1 MSLSD
6 DPQNPTP
13 ASSPESALERNFLA
27 DMATELASHQMSRR
41 AFINR
46 GLMAGVGATAL
57 GSTLL
62 AACGGSSTSTSSGPV
77 TIQFAA
83 LVDNTGEQTAEIN
96 KFNQLNAGK
105 INVQYVQLPPVATDQ
120 FSKFVTAFQSQSA
133 TPDVVHIDVT
143 WPAQFATPGWLAPL
157 DSYVNSS
164 YLSQFWPSAA
174 NVGKINGHIYGI
186 QRYMDIGMLYY
197 RTDLVQ
203 KYGGGTPPQ
212 TRDDMQAMAT
222 KILAGESGN
231 GIKYG
236 YLLPGKKIEAIVDE
250 WLELIWGAGSD
261 IGKPGS
267 LNVSGPAQ
275 VEALQ
280 YMHDLIYT
288 LKLAPSGTDTYA
300 PNDILSLFSNGLAPF
315 MRNWTFAYAIAN
327 NPSNSKVAG
336 KVGVTTTLATSGNSG
351 HGCTGGWVL
360 AINANSQHKDEAW
373 KFIDYM
379 LSKDTQTSLSKNA
392 GLISSRP
399 DVVNDATVQAK
410 VPYFKQLSTILNS
423 GNNRPQLVHYNQ
435 FTTPLQAAINGVLSG
450 QGSPSSVLSDA
461 QSQVS
466 SLT

>member
-1 MSLSD
+1 
-6 DPQNPTP
+6 
-13 ASSPESALERNFLA
+13 
-27 DMATELASHQMSRR
+27 MATELASRPMSRR

-62 AACGGSSTSTSSGPV
+62 AACGGSSTTASSGPV

-83 LVDNTGEQTAEIN
+83 LVDNTGEQTKEIN

-174 NVGKINGHIYGI
+174 NVGKVNGHIYGI

-379 LSKDTQTSLSKNA
+379 LSKDTQTSLSMNA

-410 VPYFKQLSTILNS
+410 VPYFKQLSTILNT

>member
-1 MSLSD
+1 MSLQD
-6 DPQNPTP
+6 DARGSTP
-13 ASSPESALERNFLA
+13 DQSPEAGENALA
-27 DMATELASHQMSRR
+27 ELATKLTTHKMSRR
-41 AFINR
+41 SFINT
-46 GLMAGVGATAL
+46 GVMAGVGTTAL
-57 GSTLL
+57 GSFL
-62 AACGGSSTSTSSGPV
+62 AACGGSSSPTSSGPV

-83 LVDNTGEQTAEIN
+83 SVDNTGEQTAEIN
-96 KFNQLNAGK
+96 KFNQMNAGK

-120 FSKFVTAFQSQSA
+120 FSKFVTAFQSGSA

-157 DSYVNSS
+157 DQYVSSS

-174 NVGKINGHIYGI
+174 NIGKVNGHLYGI

-203 KYGGGTPPQ
+203 KYGGTPPQ
-212 TRDDMQAMAT
+212 TRDDLQAMAM
-222 KILAGESGN
+222 KILASEASS

-236 YLLPGKKIEAIVDE
+236 YLMPGKKIEAIVDE
-250 WLELIWGAGSD
+250 WLEFIWGAGGD

-267 LNVSGPAQ
+267 LNVNGSTQ
-275 VEALQ
+275 IETLQ

-288 LKLAPSGTDTYA
+288 SKLAPSGTDTYA
-300 PNDILSLFSNGLAPF
+300 NNDILALFNNGQSPF
-315 MRNWTFAYAIAN
+315 MRNWTFAFALAN

-336 KVGVTTTLATSGNSG
+336 KVGVTTTLATTGKSG

-360 AINANSQHKDEAW
+360 AINANSQNKDQAW

-379 LSKDTQTSLSKNA
+379 LSKDTQTSLSVNA
-392 GLISSRP
+392 GLVSSRP
-399 DVVNDATVQAK
+399 DVVNDPTVQAK
-410 VPYFKQLSTILNS
+410 VSYFKQLATILNN

-435 FTTPLQAAINGVLSG
+435 FTTPLQAAINSVLSG
-450 QGSPSSVLSDA
+450 QGSPSGALSDV
-461 QSQVS
+461 QSQVG

>member
-1 MSLSD
+1 MSLQD
-6 DPQNPTP
+6 DAHGSIPDQ
-13 ASSPESALERNFLA
+13 SPEAKENALDDL
-27 DMATELASHQMSRR
+27 TTKLTTHKMSRR
-41 AFINR
+41 SFINK
-46 GLMAGVGATAL
+46 GIMAGVGATAL
-57 GSTLL
+57 GPIL
-62 AACGGSSTSTSSGPV
+62 AACGSSGSSSSGPV

-96 KFNQLNAGK
+96 KFNQMNAGK

-120 FSKFVTAFQSQSA
+120 YSKFVTAFQSQAS

-157 DSYVNSS
+157 DSYVSSS
-164 YLSQFWPSAA
+164 YLNQFWPSAA
-174 NVGKINGHIYGI
+174 NVGKVNGHIYGI

-212 TRDDMQAMAT
+212 TRSDLQAMAT
-222 KILAGESGN
+222 KILAGEAGN
-231 GIKYG
+231 GVKYG

-250 WLELIWGAGSD
+250 WLEFIWGAGGD

-267 LNVSGPAQ
+267 LNVSGSTQ
-275 VEALQ
+275 VAALQ

-288 LKLAPSGTDTYA
+288 SKLAPSGTDTYA
-300 PNDILSLFSNGLAPF
+300 PNDILSLFENGLSPF
-315 MRNWTFAYAIAN
+315 MRNWTFAYALAN
-327 NPSNSKVAG
+327 NPKNSKVAG
-336 KVGVTTTLATSGNSG
+336 KVGVTTTLATPGNTG

-379 LSKDTQTSLSKNA
+379 LSKDTQTSLAMNA
-392 GLISSRP
+392 GLVSSRP

-410 VPYFKQLSTILNS
+410 VPYFKQLATILNS

-435 FTTPLQAAINGVLSG
+435 FTTPLQAAINGVLSD
-450 QGSPSSVLSDA
+450 QGSPSSALSNV

>member
-1 MSLSD
+1 MSLQD
-6 DPQNPTP
+6 D
-13 ASSPESALERNFLA
+13 ARSSVPNHAPEENTLA
-27 DMATELASHQMSRR
+27 DLTTESTLHKISRR
-41 AFINR
+41 SFINK
-46 GLMAGVGATAL
+46 GVMIGVGATAL
-57 GSTLL
+57 GSVL
-62 AACGGSSTSTSSGPV
+62 AACGGSDTSSSGPV

-96 KFNQLNAGK
+96 KFNQMNTGK

-120 FSKFVTAFQSQSA
+120 YSKFVTAFQSGAA

-143 WPAQFATPGWLAPL
+143 WPAQFAIPGWLAPL
-157 DSYVNSS
+157 DQYASSS

-174 NVGKINGHIYGI
+174 SIGKVNGHIYGI

-212 TRDDMQAMAT
+212 TRDEMQAMAT
-222 KILAGESGN
+222 KIVAGEASN
-231 GIKYG
+231 GVKYG

-250 WLELIWGAGSD
+250 WLEFIWGAGGD
-261 IGKPGS
+261 IGNPGS
-267 LNVSGPAQ
+267 LNVNGSIQ

-288 LKLAPSGTDTYA
+288 LKLAPSGTDNYA
-300 PNDILSLFSNGLAPF
+300 PNDILSLFNNGLAPF

-327 NPSNSKVAG
+327 NPANSKVAG
-336 KVGVTTTLATSGNSG
+336 KVGVTTTLATSGNTG

-379 LSKDTQTSLSKNA
+379 LSKDTQTSLAMNA
-392 GLISSRP
+392 GLVSSRP
-399 DVVNDATVQAK
+399 DVVNDPTVQAK
-410 VPYFKQLSTILNS
+410 VPYFKQLSTILNN
-423 GNNRPQLVHYNQ
+423 GKNRPQLVHYNQ
-435 FTTPLQAAINGVLSG
+435 FTTPLQAAINGVLSN
-450 QGSPSSVLSDA
+450 QGSPSSALSDA
-461 QSQVS
+461 QSQVG

>member
-1 MSLSD
+1 MSLQDEARGS
-6 DPQNPTP
+6 TP
-13 ASSPESALERNFLA
+13 DYTPGLDALV
-27 DMATELASHQMSRR
+27 DMTTELTTQKMSRR
-41 AFINR
+41 SFL
-46 GLMAGVGATAL
+46 GKGMMAGVGATAL

-96 KFNQLNAGK
+96 KFNQMNSGK

-120 FSKFVTAFQSQSA
+120 YSKFVTAFQSGAS
-133 TPDVVHIDVT
+133 TPDVVQIDVT

-157 DSYVNSS
+157 DSYVSSS

-174 NVGKINGHIYGI
+174 NVGKINGHVYGI

-203 KYGGGTPPQ
+203 QYGGGTPPQ
-212 TRDDMQAMAT
+212 TRSDMEAMAA
-222 KILAGESGN
+222 KILAGEASKGV
-231 GIKYG
+231 KYG

-250 WLELIWGAGSD
+250 WLEFIWGAGGN
-261 IGKPGS
+261 IGQPGN
-267 LNVSGPAQ
+267 LNVSGTEQ
-275 VEALQ
+275 VAALQ

-300 PNDILSLFSNGLAPF
+300 PNDILALFNNGLAPF

-336 KVGVTTTLATSGNSG
+336 KVGVTTTLATSGNRG
-351 HGCTGGWVL
+351 RGCTGGWVL

-379 LSKDTQTSLSKNA
+379 LSKDTQASLSMNA

-399 DVVNDATVQAK
+399 DVVNDDTVQAK
-410 VPYFKQLSTILNS
+410 VPYFKQLATILNS

-450 QGSPSSVLSDA
+450 QGSPSSALSDV

>member
-1 MSLSD
+1 
-6 DPQNPTP
+6 
-13 ASSPESALERNFLA
+13 
-27 DMATELASHQMSRR
+27 MATALASRPMSRR
-41 AFINR
+41 AFINK
-46 GLMAGVGATAL
+46 GLLAGVGATAL

-77 TIQFAA
+77 SIQFAA

-120 FSKFVTAFQSQSA
+120 FSKFVTAFQSQSS

-327 NPSNSKVAG
+327 NPSKSKVAG
-336 KVGVTTTLATSGNSG
+336 KVGVTTTLATAGNSG

>member
-1 MSLSD
+1 MSLQD
-6 DPQNPTP
+6 DPRGSTP
-13 ASSPESALERNFLA
+13 DYTPEGNALA
-27 DMATELASHQMSRR
+27 DLATELTTQKMSRR
-41 AFINR
+41 SFINK
-46 GLMAGVGATAL
+46 GVMAGVGATAL
-57 GSTLL
+57 GSSLL
-62 AACGGSSTSTSSGPV
+62 AACGGSSSSTSSGPV

-96 KFNQLNAGK
+96 KFNQMNTGK

-120 FSKFVTAFQSQSA
+120 YSKFVTAFQSGSA

-157 DSYVNSS
+157 DSYVSSS

-174 NVGKINGHIYGI
+174 NVGKVNGHIYGI

-203 KYGGGTPPQ
+203 KYGGGTPPR
-212 TRDDMQAMAT
+212 TRDDLQAMAT
-222 KILAGESGN
+222 KILAGEAGN
-231 GIKYG
+231 GVKYG
-236 YLLPGKKIEAIVDE
+236 YLLPGKKIEVAVDE
-250 WLELIWGAGSD
+250 WLEYIWGAGGN
-261 IGKPGS
+261 IGQPGS
-267 LNVSGPAQ
+267 LNVSGSTQ
-275 VEALQ
+275 VAGLQ

-300 PNDILSLFSNGLAPF
+300 NNDILALFENGLAPF
-315 MRNWTFAYAIAN
+315 MRNWTFAYALAN
-327 NPSNSKVAG
+327 NPSKSKVAG
-336 KVGVTTTLATSGNSG
+336 KVGVTTTLATAGNTG

-379 LSKDTQTSLSKNA
+379 LSKDTQTSLSMNA

-410 VPYFKQLSTILNS
+410 VSYFNQLSTILNS

-435 FTTPLQAAINGVLSG
+435 FTTPLQAAINGVLSN
-450 QGSPSSVLSDA
+450 QGSPSSALSDA
-461 QSQVS
+461 QAQVG